1 MNSRRISFKSAA
13 IALALLCALG
23 ALVLWAVQAPRAP
36 QGPLAGAALGG
47 PFTLVDQDGRTVTEK
62 DFAGRYMLV
71 YFGYTYCPDIC
82 PLDVQDLAKGLKLFE
97 AKDPARAAKVVPIF
111 ITVDP
116 ERDTPAVLKEFVA
129 AFHPRLVGLGGT
141 PAQVDAAKKAWRVY
155 AKKAAATNG
164 PDYLVDHTA
173 LTYLM
178 GPDGKPISFTD
189 HDADAT
195 QIAAELDKYV
205 R

>member
-1 MNSRRISFKSAA
+1 M
-13 IALALLCALG
+13 
-23 ALVLWAVQAPRAP
+23 
-36 QGPLAGAALGG
+36 
-47 PFTLVDQDGRTVTEK
+47 
-62 DFAGRYMLV
+62 
-71 YFGYTYCPDIC
+71 
-82 PLDVQDLAKGLKLFE
+82 
-97 AKDPARAAKVVPIF
+97 VPIF